1 MTNVTYT
8 GIMPGE
14 LLLLTTLGD
23 LPEGSMFEEFA
34 DRARRYMTEVDRL
47 RVVLERLDRHL
58 TTVSGSPVVE
68 CHHGSPNSNGSAC

>member
-58 TTVSGSPVVE
+58 TTVSGEAEAGES
-68 CHHGSPNSNGSAC
+68 